1 MSLPPD
7 RAVHLL
13 DQDNTI
19 PGNRGDGFRYQHLL
33 FIIVLTPIYLWFELA
48 FGVRL
53 LDGIGTSIAAGETD
67 AIARWG

>member
-33 FIIVLTPIYLWFELA
+33 FIVILTPMILNIIDSLA
-48 FGVRL
+48 
-53 LDGIGTSIAAGETD
+53 
-67 AIARWG
+67 